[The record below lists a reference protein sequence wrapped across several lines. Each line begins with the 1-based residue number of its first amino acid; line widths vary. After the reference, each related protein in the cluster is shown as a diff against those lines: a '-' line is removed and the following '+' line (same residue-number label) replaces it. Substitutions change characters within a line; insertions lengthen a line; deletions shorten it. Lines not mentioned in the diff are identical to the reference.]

1 MQQEQ
6 QLRLNYTL
14 LASIFESAM
23 EGPREKKLFSS
34 LIQNNQQ
41 LTSVNQLL
49 YTIVTRAQGYR
60 AFLNFVHDKIQKYIL
75 EVSPR
80 DVNPPNSATTQQHH
94 HYPYHSQSFPITINR
109 ASPMSSPRQMN
120 MKQYTLVTE
129 YNFVTVFQEIF
140 LLPDD
145 SSGQSKQ
152 IEEYKLLDIFDTLDT
167 QGRGVVKIRDMY
179 MVLVC
184 LVAKQGNILT
194 K

>member
-1 MQQEQ
+1 
-6 QLRLNYTL
+6 
-14 LASIFESAM
+14 M
-23 EGPREKKLFSS
+23 EGPKEKKLFSS

-49 YTIVTRAQGYR
+49 YTIVTRTQGYR
-60 AFLNFVHDKIQKYIL
+60 AFLNFVHDKIQRYIL

-80 DVNPPNSATTQQHH
+80 DTNPPNSVTMQQHH
-94 HYPYHSQSFPITINR
+94 PYHSQSFPITINR

-129 YNFVTVFQEIF
+129 YTFVTVFQEVF
-140 LLPDD
+140 LLPED
-145 SSGQSKQ
+145 SSGQSKH

-167 QGRGVVKIRDMY
+167 QGKGVVKIRDMY